1 MMNQNRSL
9 RLLLSSAPLAIALCA
24 QAAVTP
30 GIDASRYKETV
41 RYLASDDL
49 KGRGTGT
56 PGLEKAAKY
65 IAREFKKAGLQPAG
79 VPSPGRDFFQ
89 RFDVTT
95 DAKLGK
101 GNHLSIA
108 ENGKRKSFD
117 VQKDY
122 QPFNFSG
129 NGKASGPVV
138 FVGYG
143 ITAPEYNYD
152 DYQGVDVKDKVV
164 LILRHEPQ
172 EFDEKSVFA
181 GKVYTRHATVD
192 SKAINAKFHG
202 AKGVLFVND
211 QENHTGDPDQL
222 DKFQKTVGPG
232 MTSIP
237 FVQVR
242 HEVAGQWLASA
253 GKSLK
258 EWITEVDK
266 DLKPRPLPLPAGLT
280 AEIAT
285 DVRRETRRVPNVCGY
300 LPGQTDEY
308 VVVGAHYDHLG
319 MGDQSSLA
327 PSMAGKAIHYGADDN
342 ASGAAGLLELA
353 RYFGKQPKMK
363 RGVLF
368 LAFSGEE
375 MGLLGSSWY
384 VNHPPLPVDKAVAM
398 INMDMIGRIKDQK
411 VFLGGVA
418 TGDSLKALVEEIS
431 PKYSLKS
438 DLSEQ
443 GGYGSSDHTSFTSKQ
458 VPVLFFFS
466 GLHADYHK
474 PSDTWDKINAESAA
488 EMLSMVAEVSTR
500 LATQEARPKF
510 VRTAAP
516 RPQAM
521 ASASMSGYGP
531 YFGSIPD
538 MSDVAGG
545 FRISD
550 VRDGSP
556 AQKAGLKG
564 GDIIFEFGGKPVA
577 NLMEFTYAL
586 RAFKPGDEVLVKWK
600 RDGQTMEGKTTLS
613 TRK

>member
-1 MMNQNRSL
+1 LPSNL
-9 RLLLSSAPLAIALCA
+9 
-24 QAAVTP
+24 
-30 GIDASRYKETV
+30 TV
-41 RYLASDDL
+41 
-49 KGRGTGT
+49 
-56 PGLEKAAKY
+56 
-65 IAREFKKAGLQPAG
+65 
-79 VPSPGRDFFQ
+79 
-89 RFDVTT
+89 
-95 DAKLGK
+95 
-101 GNHLSIA
+101 
-108 ENGKRKSFD
+108 
-117 VQKDY
+117 
-122 QPFNFSG
+122 
-129 NGKASGPVV
+129 
-138 FVGYG
+138 
-143 ITAPEYNYD
+143 
-152 DYQGVDVKDKVV
+152 
-164 LILRHEPQ
+164 
-172 EFDEKSVFA
+172 
-181 GKVYTRHATVD
+181 
-192 SKAINAKFHG
+192 
-202 AKGVLFVND
+202 
-211 QENHTGDPDQL
+211 
-222 DKFQKTVGPG
+222 
-232 MTSIP
+232 
-237 FVQVR
+237 
-242 HEVAGQWLASA
+242 
-253 GKSLK
+253 
-258 EWITEVDK
+258 
-266 DLKPRPLPLPAGLT
+266 
-280 AEIAT
+280 EIAT

-308 VVVGAHYDHLG
+308 VVVGAHFDHLG

-327 PSMAGKAIHYGADDN
+327 PSLAGKAIHYGADDN

-353 RYFGKQPKMK
+353 RYFSKQPKMK

-384 VNHPPLPVDKAVAM
+384 VNHPTLPIDKAVAM

-418 TGDSLKALVEEIS
+418 TGDSLKALLDEVS
-431 PKYSLKS
+431 PKYNLKS

-488 EMLSMVAEVSTR
+488 EMLSMVAEVSAR
-500 LATQEARPKF
+500 LATQDGRPKF

-521 ASASMSGYGP
+521 ASASMAGYGP

-586 RAFKPGDEVLVKWK
+586 RAFKPGDEVVVKWK
-600 RDGQTMEGKTTLS
+600 RDGQSMEGKTILS